1 MLRPPR
7 VCCAHTKALK
17 EKKKEGKTFFFGS
30 WSQPTLLQLLALHFH
45 GRLDRI
51 NRPLLRSGPLQFLAQ
66 HTRETSVA
74 VYIYKCIYIL
84 SISFSSFPT
93 FFFLVIPKTLQ
104 YSLLEIF
111 TLQQEVFNFKEE
123 HPHFFFLWWFDSWLG
138 AVLITL
144 PSILLCS
151 HFPVGQNAIVITLP
165 PCRKV
170 INIIEHHENSVSD
183 QLVSIVSSFFLI
195 VHLMKKQMR
204 KRGGKETKT

>member
-93 FFFLVIPKTLQ
+93 FFFWSFPKLYNIPYWKSLPCNKKLLTSKKNTLIFFSVMIRFVTWGRSNHFAFHTLVF
-104 YSLLEIF
+104 SF
-111 TLQQEVFNFKEE
+111 
-123 HPHFFFLWWFDSWLG
+123 
-138 AVLITL
+138 
-144 PSILLCS
+144 
-151 HFPVGQNAIVITLP
+151 
-165 PCRKV
+165 PCRAKRHRH
-170 INIIEHHENSVSD
+170 NITAVSEG
-183 QLVSIVSSFFLI
+183 
-195 VHLMKKQMR
+195 H
-204 KRGGKETKT
+204 